1 MINRRIFPVILC
13 GGIGTRLWPLSRKSF
28 PKQYLSI
35 NSSKSSLLQQ
45 TIERIKGIKDIK
57 GPIII
62 CNEEHRFLVAEQ
74 IREIGIKPEAI
85 LLEPSGRNTSPAITL
100 AALMAKKKV
109 DDPILLVLSSDH
121 LIKNKKKFIEVIEK
135 GIKSAIEDRLV
146 TFGIVPTFPET
157 GFGYIKSKRIYDNNT
172 CEGNEIVE
180 FIEKPDLKKAK
191 EFLKEKKYTWNSGMF
206 TFKANTFLKELG
218 KNYPEIIEYCTESI
232 IRGNNDLDFVRL
244 DKSTFEKCPNI
255 SIDIAVMEKTK
266 IGIVF
271 PLDVGWSDI
280 GNWKSVWENS
290 EKDIYKNVSK
300 GKVILKN
307 SKNSLLRSENRLIV
321 GIGLEN
327 LIVVETNDAVLVVNK
342 NHTQE
347 VKEIVEEMQLQGLK
361 EGLIHQ
367 KIYRPWGNYNSI
379 IEDKKWQVKLINV
392 KPKEALSLQL
402 HNYRSEHWVIVS
414 GKAKVEIE
422 DKVLFLSENQSTY
435 IPVGAKHRLTNVG
448 ELPLAIIEVQSGSYI
463 GEDDIVRFEDKYGR
477 LN

>member
-1 MINRRIFPVILC
+1 MNNISIFPVILC
-13 GGIGTRLWPLSRKSF
+13 GGIGSRLWPLSRKSF

-35 NSSKSSLLQQ
+35 NSCESSLLQQ
-45 TIERIKGIKDIK
+45 TIERIKEIKDIK
-57 GPIII
+57 EPIII

-74 IREIGIKPEAI
+74 VREIGIKPETI

-100 AALMAKKKV
+100 AALIAKKRV
-109 DDPILLVLSSDH
+109 EDPILLVLSSDH

-135 GIKSAIEDRLV
+135 GIESAIKNRLV

-157 GFGYIKSKRIYDNNT
+157 GFGYIKSNRIFDDNNS
-172 CEGNEIVE
+172 EGNEILE
-180 FIEKPDLKKAK
+180 FIEKPDLKKAE
-191 EFLKEKKYTWNSGMF
+191 EFIKEKKYTWNSGMF
-206 TFKANTFLKELG
+206 VFKANTFLKELN
-218 KNYPEIIEYCTESI
+218 KNYPEIIENCTESI
-232 IRGNNDLDFVRL
+232 NKGKNDLDFVRL
-244 DKSTFEKCPNI
+244 DKSSFLKCPNI

-266 IGIVF
+266 IGTVF
-271 PLDVGWSDI
+271 PMDVGWSDI

-290 EKDIYKNVSK
+290 EKDIYQNVSK

-307 SKNSLLRSENRLIV
+307 SKNSLLRSEKRLIV

-327 LIVVETNDAVLVVNK
+327 IIVIETNDAVLVVNK

-347 VKEIVEEMQLQGLK
+347 VKEIVEEMQLKGLK

-379 IEDKKWQVKLINV
+379 IQDKKWQVKLINV

-402 HNYRSEHWVIVS
+402 HRYRSEHWVIVS

-435 IPVGAKHRLTNVG
+435 IPLGAKHRLTNVG

>member
-1 MINRRIFPVILC
+1 MLPIILC
-13 GGIGTRLWPLSRKSF
+13 GGTGTRLWPLSRKSF

-35 NSSKSSLLQQ
+35 NSCESSLLQQ
-45 TIERIKGIKDIK
+45 TIERIKEIKDIK
-57 GPIII
+57 EPIII

-74 IREIGIKPEAI
+74 VREIGIKPETI

-100 AALMAKKKV
+100 AALIAKKRV
-109 DDPILLVLSSDH
+109 EDPILLVLSSDH

-135 GIKSAIEDRLV
+135 GIESAIKNRLV

-157 GFGYIKSKRIYDNNT
+157 GFGYIKSNRIFDDNNS
-172 CEGNEIVE
+172 EGNEILE
-180 FIEKPDLKKAK
+180 FIEKPDLKKAE
-191 EFLKEKKYTWNSGMF
+191 EFIKEKKYTWNSGMF
-206 TFKANTFLKELG
+206 VFKANTFLKELN
-218 KNYPEIIEYCTESI
+218 KNYPEIIENCTESI
-232 IRGNNDLDFVRL
+232 NKGKNDLDFVRL
-244 DKSTFEKCPNI
+244 DKSSFLKCPNI

-266 IGIVF
+266 IGTVF
-271 PLDVGWSDI
+271 PMDVGWSDI

-290 EKDIYKNVSK
+290 EKDIYQNVSK

-327 LIVVETNDAVLVVNK
+327 IIVIETNDAVLVVNK

-347 VKEIVEEMQLQGLK
+347 VKEIVEEMQLKGLK

-379 IEDKKWQVKLINV
+379 IQDKKWQVKLINV

-402 HNYRSEHWVIVS
+402 HRYRSEHWVIVS

-435 IPVGAKHRLTNVG
+435 IPLGAKHRLTNVG